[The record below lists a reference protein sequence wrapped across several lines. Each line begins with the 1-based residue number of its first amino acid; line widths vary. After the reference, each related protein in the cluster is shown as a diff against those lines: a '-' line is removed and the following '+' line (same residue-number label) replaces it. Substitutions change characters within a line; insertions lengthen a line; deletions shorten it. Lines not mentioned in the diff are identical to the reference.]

1 MKIRAAQATDA
12 KAIETIFR
20 EFVSYLRS
28 IGDLTE
34 YRFDANKFIEDGFGP
49 DPIFRGL
56 VAEEENGLAGYLLFT
71 RGYDGDYVRHF
82 YIVDL
87 YVKGSFRGQGVGGML
102 MKAVANIAGKEGITR
117 LTWEVHKSNAS
128 AVRFYK
134 GLGAQIADDTHVMYL
149 EI

>member
-12 KAIETIFR
+12 KAIETLFR
-20 EFVSYLRS
+20 EFVAYLRG
-28 IGDLTE
+28 IGDPTE
-34 YRFDANKFIEDGFGP
+34 YRFDANKYIEDGFGP

-56 VAEEENGLAGYLLFT
+56 VAEEESGLAGYLLFT

-87 YVKGSFRGQGVGGML
+87 YVKDSFRGQGIGGLL
-102 MKAVANIAGKEGITR
+102 MKAVADVARKEGITR
-117 LTWEVHKSNAS
+117 LTWAVHKSNAS
-128 AVRFYK
+128 ALRFYR